1 MVNTEQRYQKIQKK
15 KPTRQTRQP
24 LTLSIVLPILDTEP
38 WRSLWAFPTLMFVAF
53 ALSIKSDIVAL
64 TASEAVSS
72 CGSAMEWKNKSYLS
86 TKRPLFIIEVV
97 HNYI

>member
-1 MVNTEQRYQKIQKK
+1 MDYTHVKALRNGEYRTKVPKK
-15 KPTRQTRQP
+15 KKTKPTRQTRQP

-72 CGSAMEWKNKSYLS
+72 CGSAMEWKNKS
-86 TKRPLFIIEVV
+86 
-97 HNYI
+97 